1 MSKEVTSLN
10 TGSSDSMSSLTA
22 KKQPQQQHDGEGGG
36 RRGLKRQKREASSS
50 SSSSESDSSASR
62 RRRHQQQGVSNNNN
76 ELLQLQQQQ
85 SEAKAAG
92 SVTPNKNVMSNNN
105 LQVVTES
112 AAKPIAEAGPG
123 LLLGSQQKKK
133 LELTLLDT
141 NDLEAGALPR
151 EGGKMKNVPWPSSTE
166 DMSPSRST
174 KRICRCTKCRG
185 PNSGHKEIVWNKLV
199 SKQLVQ
205 GKNNK
210 VAADG
215 QLNRNGKR
223 ARRAGKEKEDDSST
237 KLPMQ
242 SKSKDM
248 GDAKSKDSDILP
260 QDYYSRGDSKSRDS
274 WKSKLSLDGQTEL
287 LQSLVHAVHAEDKVH
302 KEKRQLKKESR
313 KFEEQKNILAIHL
326 NTAMRAVHALK
337 EQTKQLQKAK
347 KEALRQLQTE
357 KAALEK
363 TFHSALKDEQ
373 ERISR
378 VLEKFECAI
387 CAEELE
393 GSYSK
398 RKRKKGGNNKELKQ
412 RACFRPCNHAGA
424 CVECAVN
431 IWEKTKKCPFCDT
444 KLSGKPA
451 ALHF

>member
-76 ELLQLQQQQ
+76 ELLQQQQQQ

-112 AAKPIAEAGPG
+112 AAKPIAEA
-123 LLLGSQQKKK
+123 
-133 LELTLLDT
+133 
-141 NDLEAGALPR
+141 EAAALPR

-185 PNSGHKEIVWNKLV
+185 PNSGHREIVWNKLV
-199 SKQLVQ
+199 SKQSVQ

-242 SKSKDM
+242 SKSKDT

-274 WKSKLSLDGQTEL
+274 WKSKQSLDGQTEL

-337 EQTKQLQKAK
+337 EQTRQLQKDK

>member
-76 ELLQLQQQQ
+76 ELLQQQQQQ

-112 AAKPIAEAGPG
+112 AAKPIAEA
-123 LLLGSQQKKK
+123 
-133 LELTLLDT
+133 
-141 NDLEAGALPR
+141 AALPR

-199 SKQLVQ
+199 SKQSVK

-215 QLNRNGKR
+215 ELNRNGKR

-242 SKSKDM
+242 SKSKDT

-287 LQSLVHAVHAEDKVH
+287 LQSLVHAVHA
-302 KEKRQLKKESR
+302 
-313 KFEEQKNILAIHL
+313 
-326 NTAMRAVHALK
+326 VHALK
-337 EQTKQLQKAK
+337 EQTRQLQKDK

-398 RKRKKGGNNKELKQ
+398 RKRKKGANNKELKQ

>member
-1 MSKEVTSLN
+1 
-10 TGSSDSMSSLTA
+10 
-22 KKQPQQQHDGEGGG
+22 
-36 RRGLKRQKREASSS
+36 
-50 SSSSESDSSASR
+50 
-62 RRRHQQQGVSNNNN
+62 VSNNNN
-76 ELLQLQQQQ
+76 ELLQQQQQQ

-141 NDLEAGALPR
+141 NDLEAAALPR

-199 SKQLVQ
+199 SKQSVK

-215 QLNRNGKR
+215 ELNRNGKR

-242 SKSKDM
+242 SKSKDT

-287 LQSLVHAVHAEDKVH
+287 LQSLVHAVHA
-302 KEKRQLKKESR
+302 
-313 KFEEQKNILAIHL
+313 
-326 NTAMRAVHALK
+326 VHALK
-337 EQTKQLQKAK
+337 EQTRQLQKDK

-398 RKRKKGGNNKELKQ
+398 RKRKKGANNKELKQ

>member
-76 ELLQLQQQQ
+76 ELLQQQQQQ

-141 NDLEAGALPR
+141 NDLEAAALPR

-185 PNSGHKEIVWNKLV
+185 PNSGHREIVWNKLV
-199 SKQLVQ
+199 SKQSVQ

-242 SKSKDM
+242 SKSKDT

-274 WKSKLSLDGQTEL
+274 WKSKQSLDGQTEL
-287 LQSLVHAVHAEDKVH
+287 LQSLVHAVHA
-302 KEKRQLKKESR
+302 
-313 KFEEQKNILAIHL
+313 
-326 NTAMRAVHALK
+326 VHALK
-337 EQTKQLQKAK
+337 EQTRQLQKDK

>member
-76 ELLQLQQQQ
+76 ELLQQQQQQ

-112 AAKPIAEAGPG
+112 AAKPIAEA
-123 LLLGSQQKKK
+123 
-133 LELTLLDT
+133 
-141 NDLEAGALPR
+141 AALPR

-199 SKQLVQ
+199 SKQSVK

-215 QLNRNGKR
+215 ELNRNGKR

-242 SKSKDM
+242 SKSKDT

-302 KEKRQLKKESR
+302 KEKRQLKKESQ

-337 EQTKQLQKAK
+337 EQTRQLQKDK

-398 RKRKKGGNNKELKQ
+398 RKRKKGANNKELKQ

>member
-76 ELLQLQQQQ
+76 ELLQQQQQQ

-112 AAKPIAEAGPG
+112 AAKPIAEA
-123 LLLGSQQKKK
+123 
-133 LELTLLDT
+133 
-141 NDLEAGALPR
+141 EAAALPR

-199 SKQLVQ
+199 SKQSVK

-215 QLNRNGKR
+215 ELNRNGKR

-242 SKSKDM
+242 SKSKDT

-287 LQSLVHAVHAEDKVH
+287 LQSLVHAVHA
-302 KEKRQLKKESR
+302 
-313 KFEEQKNILAIHL
+313 
-326 NTAMRAVHALK
+326 VHALK
-337 EQTKQLQKAK
+337 EQTRQLQKDK

-398 RKRKKGGNNKELKQ
+398 RKRKKGANNKELKQ